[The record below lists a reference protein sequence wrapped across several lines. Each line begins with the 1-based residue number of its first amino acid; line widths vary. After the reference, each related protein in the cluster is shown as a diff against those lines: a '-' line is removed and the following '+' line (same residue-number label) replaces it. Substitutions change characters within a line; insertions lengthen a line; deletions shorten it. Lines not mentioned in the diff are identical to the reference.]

1 MAGADGDPLFP
12 QFRAD
17 EPLAA
22 PVARSFGRTQGV
34 GEARKERR

>member
-1 MAGADGDPLFP
+1 MAGADDEPLFR

-17 EPLAA
+17 EPLVA
-22 PVARSFGRTQGV
+22 PVARSFGRPQSV